1 MPNTVTLPESHLV
14 DTYNKALDIQELTRL
29 LLHHTFLET
38 HQGDGQVLPGQ
49 LSLLEVLT
57 DRLDGLIGDLDHST
71 LHRKEVSD
79 V

>member
-1 MPNTVTLPESHLV
+1 MPKTLTIPERHFV
-14 DTYNKALDIQELTRL
+14 ETYNKALDIQELTKL

-38 HQGDGQVLPGQ
+38 HQGDGHVLPGQ

-57 DRLDGLIGDLDHST
+57 DRLDGLVNNLDHST
-71 LHRKEVSD
+71 FRSKEVSD

>member
-1 MPNTVTLPESHLV
+1 MPKALIIPESLASEN
-14 DTYNKALDIQELTRL
+14 YNKALDIQELTKL

-57 DRLDGLIGDLDHST
+57 DRLDGLVNNLDHST
-71 LHRKEVSD
+71 FRSKEVSD

>member
-1 MPNTVTLPESHLV
+1 MPKNLNIPEKHFV
-14 DTYNKALDIQELTRL
+14 ETYNQALDIQELTKL

-38 HQGDGQVLPGQ
+38 HQGDGRVLPGQ

-57 DRLDGLIGDLDHST
+57 DRLDGLVNNLDHST
-71 LHRKEVSD
+71 FRSKEVSD

>member
-29 LLHHTFLET
+29 LFHHTFLET
-38 HQGDGQVLPGQ
+38 HQGDGRVLPGQ

-57 DRLDGLIGDLDHST
+57 DRLDGLVNNLDHST
-71 LHRKEVSD
+71 FRSKEVSD